1 MSEISR
7 LLLAALV
14 GAMRMRAR
22 CGRFLLVFAIVGLSC
37 TGNEP
42 APSPDVPSGSTQ
54 PSSSPSEEVSPLV
67 GEWKRVT
74 KCQELVRLLEA
85 NGIGSMAP
93 QAIEGNGWV
102 GGTLEQLEK
111 KDDPCEGAVPRE
123 HSHFFTEFG
132 TFGSLDWRGEQVDEG
147 TYVIVDDRTFTIG
160 EATFHFEIQGDSISF
175 EPVLPDECTGFDCVW
190 MLAVASPGYTW
201 ERVS

>member
-1 MSEISR
+1 MLAR
-7 LLLAALV
+7 WGPLLLV
-14 GAMRMRAR
+14 Y
-22 CGRFLLVFAIVGLSC
+22 AILGSSC

-42 APSPDVPSGSTQ
+42 ASTPDVSSEPARA
-54 PSSSPSEEVSPLV
+54 SSSPSPEVSPLV

-132 TFGSLDWRGEQVDEG
+132 AFGSLDWRGEQVDEG
-147 TYVIVDDRTFTIG
+147 TYAIVDERTFTIG
-160 EATFHFEIQGDSISF
+160 EDATFHFEIHGDTIRF
-175 EPVLPDECTGFDCVW
+175 EPLLPDECTGFDCVW

>member
-1 MSEISR
+1 
-7 LLLAALV
+7 
-14 GAMRMRAR
+14 MRMLAR
-22 CGRFLLVFAIVGLSC
+22 CGTRLLVLAMFGLSC
-37 TGNEP
+37 SGGGS
-42 APSPDVPSGSTQ
+42 APDVSAEPTGQ

-74 KCQELVRLLEA
+74 RCQELVRLLEA

-93 QAIEGNGWV
+93 QAIQGNGWV

-123 HSHFFTEFG
+123 HSHFFTEYG
-132 TFGSLDWRGEQVDEG
+132 AFGSLDWRGEQVDEG
-147 TYVIVDDRTFTIG
+147 TYEIVDDRTVTIG
-160 EATFHFEIQGDSISF
+160 AGDATFHFEIRGDTISF
-175 EPVLPDECTGFDCVW
+175 EPVLPEVCGGFDCVW
-190 MLAVASPGYTW
+190 MLAVASPGHTW

>member
-1 MSEISR
+1 MNVRAREMVFV
-7 LLLAALV
+7 ALV
-14 GAMRMRAR
+14 LVAG
-22 CGRFLLVFAIVGLSC
+22 CGGSAAPEEDASEL
-37 TGNEP
+37 TG
-42 APSPDVPSGSTQ
+42 Q

-93 QAIEGNGWV
+93 LAIEGNGWV
-102 GGTLEQLEK
+102 GGKLEQLEK
-111 KDDPCEGAVPRE
+111 KKEDPCGGAVPRE

-147 TYVIVDDRTFTIG
+147 TYEIVDDRT
-160 EATFHFEIQGDSISF
+160 S
-175 EPVLPDECTGFDCVW
+175 
-190 MLAVASPGYTW
+190 
-201 ERVS
+201 R

>member
-1 MSEISR
+1 M
-7 LLLAALV
+7 LLLV
-14 GAMRMRAR
+14 S
-22 CGRFLLVFAIVGLSC
+22 AIAGLSC
-37 TGNEP
+37 TGEPTPTPPVSSEP
-42 APSPDVPSGSTQ
+42 AGQ

-74 KCQELVRLLEA
+74 TCQELVGMLEA
-85 NGIGSMAP
+85 NGLGVWAP

-132 TFGSLDWRGEQVDEG
+132 AFGSLDRRGEQVDEG
-147 TYVIVDDRTFTIG
+147 TYAIVDDRTFTIG
-160 EATFHFEIQGDSISF
+160 EDATFHFDIRGDTISF
-175 EPVLPDECTGFDCVW
+175 EPVLPDKCTGFDCVW
-190 MLAVASPGYTW
+190 MIAVASPGYTW

>member
-1 MSEISR
+1 
-7 LLLAALV
+7 
-14 GAMRMRAR
+14 MRMRAR
-22 CGRFLLVFAIVGLSC
+22 WLPLLLVFAIAGLSC

-42 APSPDVPSGSTQ
+42 APTPDVSSEPTGQ

-67 GEWKRVT
+67 GEWMRVT

-102 GGTLEQLEK
+102 DGTLEQLEK

-132 TFGSLDWRGEQVDEG
+132 DFGSLDWRGEQVDEG
-147 TYVIVDDRTFTIG
+147 TYVIVDNRTLTIGEG
-160 EATFHFEIQGDSISF
+160 EATFHFEIQGDTISF
-175 EPVLPDECTGFDCVW
+175 EPVLPDKCTGFDCVW
-190 MLAVASPGYTW
+190 MIAVASPGYTW